1 MFCFSTIDYQTMS
14 GYPILIC
21 QEASMSITNPIPTEF
36 IQSQVKL
43 ALLEDI
49 GQQDLTADLIPVDT
63 QANARLICREN
74 GVLCGSDWFNAVF
87 QQLDPAIQILWL
99 KHDGEQLNADDV
111 ICEIS
116 GAARHI
122 LTAERTA
129 LNFLQTLSATASLTK
144 LYADE
149 LSGLPV
155 ALLDT
160 RKTLPGFRMAQKY
173 AVRCGGGV
181 NHRFGLFDAILIKE
195 NHIQAAGSIE
205 AAILQARTLHPNI
218 SVEIEVENL
227 DELKQTLKTQADI
240 ILLDNFSLED
250 LKQAVDLNQG
260 QAKLESSGGI
270 TLNNIRQIAETG
282 VDRISVGA
290 LTKDIK
296 AVDLSLR
303 FY

>member
-1 MFCFSTIDYQTMS
+1 M
-14 GYPILIC
+14 L
-21 QEASMSITNPIPTEF
+21 ITNPIPAEF

-49 GQQDLTADLIPVDT
+49 GQQDLTADLIPADT
-63 QANARLICREN
+63 QANARLICRED

-87 QQLDPAIQILWL
+87 QQLDPAIEIHWKKQ
-99 KHDGEQLNADDV
+99 DAERLNANDV

-122 LTAERTA
+122 LTGERTA
-129 LNFLQTLSATASLTK
+129 LNFLQTLSATASLTR

-205 AAILQARTLHPNI
+205 AAVLQARTLHPDI
-218 SVEIEVENL
+218 SVEVEVENL
-227 DELKQTLKTQADI
+227 DELKQALKSQTDI
-240 ILLDNFSLED
+240 ILLDNFSLVD

-260 QAKLESSGGI
+260 QAKLEASGGI
-270 TLNNIRQIAETG
+270 TLNNIRQTAETG

-296 AVDLSLR
+296 ALDLSLR
-303 FY
+303 FC